1 METDAKKEETKKE
14 EFIEPITAEIF
25 KDLTKRIEAILKL
38 SKSKLEASKP
48 SLLLKP
54 KDVEVLTE
62 EYKTLFT
69 EQEEFIKKENTYPFI
84 FDCLNFI
91 HYVKSKDE
99 KPKSKQLDQDKLS
112 ALYSSLT
119 EKGTLVILGDYHI
132 LKQLPSSLVKTFGD
146 NFLTKLFLK
155 LYIVSKSPMLS
166 VMFIQ
171 KMSVSEKPIDILNEK
186 LLSYEIYEDLSITK
200 PISYTISCMG
210 KSLTYIYEM
219 FRVRL
224 YLQNL
229 HPGQVFPIPIKE
241 AMYSD
246 NIECNLTIIDSNDQ
260 TLIEKKNC
268 VAVIVGRGF
277 INEFI
282 NLSQQ
287 GFLALCEQVKAAR
300 IILIRPAPF
309 NFDDVYEIKRKM
321 NSYIILFTYKDCV
334 NTDSIPLMLMNENS
348 DNQMLEKIDD
358 FIIKDSSDKLQKNNV
373 RQLVYITNPN
383 EPLAQIKLTLTSK
396 ARAKQ
401 EKSYITLK
409 TEDKY
414 ANKGLVLTFDDKV
427 ICNYYDRTVLCGLL
441 FTDLE
446 KFPQENLNVLILG
459 AGIGTISYYMNKILL
474 GKVNIDN
481 VEKNQKITKYGKLYF
496 CTNDYQ
502 NKKSN
507 IKWHF
512 EDAKK
517 FIKESR
523 RENYYDY
530 VILDIKS
537 FDIEQGISPS
547 KDFFD
552 SELVKKL
559 SAMMKANAMYVLNMM
574 SRSYRTYY
582 ENLVQLE
589 KEFNHI
595 FLLKNTEDLNK
606 IHFCFKKKNN
616 DEFYKS
622 LYEKNSEKLAKKENA
637 DASLIQTELKKQD
650 QSDSK
655 EDHQKILARVIE
667 SSSFKEMLLSKTK

>member
-38 SKSKLEASKP
+38 SKTKLEAIKP

-54 KDVEVLTE
+54 KDVDFLTE
-62 EYKTLFT
+62 EYKPLFT
-69 EQEEFIKKENTYPFI
+69 EQEEFTKKENTYPFI
-84 FDCLNFI
+84 FDCLDFI
-91 HYVKSKDE
+91 HYVKSKEE
-99 KPKSKQLDQDKLS
+99 KPKSKPLDQEKLN
-112 ALYSSLT
+112 ALYSSLS

-132 LKQLPSSLVKTFGD
+132 LKQLPSSLVKTFGE

-171 KMSVSEKPIDILNEK
+171 KMSVSDKPIDILNEK
-186 LLSYEIYEDLSITK
+186 LLSYEIYEDFSITK
-200 PISYTISCMG
+200 PISYTVGCMS

-246 NIECNLTIIDSNDQ
+246 NIECNLTIIDSNDP
-260 TLIEKKNC
+260 TLLEKKNC

-282 NLSQQ
+282 NLSQP
-287 GFLALCEQVKAAR
+287 GFLALCRQVQAAR

-348 DNQMLEKIDD
+348 ENKMLEKIDD
-358 FIIKDSSDKLQKNNV
+358 FLIKDSSDKLQKNNV

-383 EPLAQIKLTLTSK
+383 EPQAQIKLTLTSK
-396 ARAKQ
+396 ARVKQ
-401 EKSYITLK
+401 DKSYITLK
-409 TEDKY
+409 SEEKY
-414 ANKGLVLTFDDKV
+414 TNKGLVFTFDDKV
-427 ICNYYDRTVLCGLL
+427 ICNFYDTTVLCGLL

-446 KFPQENLNVLILG
+446 KFPNENLNVLILG
-459 AGIGTISYYMNKILL
+459 AGVGTISYYMNKILL

-481 VEKNQKITKYGKLYF
+481 VEKNEKITKYGKLYF
-496 CTNDYQ
+496 GTNDYQ
-502 NKKSN
+502 NKKGN

-517 FIKESR
+517 FIKESKK
-523 RENYYDY
+523 ENYYDY

-537 FDIEQGISPS
+537 FDIEQGLSPS

-552 SELVKKL
+552 AELVKKL
-559 SAMMKANAMYVLNMM
+559 SAMMKPNAMYVLNMM
-574 SRSYRTYY
+574 SRSYKTYY
-582 ENLVQLE
+582 ENFVQLE

-595 FLLKNTEDLNK
+595 FLLDNTEDLNK

-616 DEFYKS
+616 DAFYKS
-622 LYEKNSEKLAKKENA
+622 LYEKNSEKLGKKENA
-637 DASLIQTELKKQD
+637 DDSLIRT
-650 QSDSK
+650 
-655 EDHQKILARVIE
+655 DHQTILARVFE
-667 SSSFKEMLLSKTK
+667 SSSFKEMLLYNTK

>member
-1 METDAKKEETKKE
+1 METDAKKVETKKE

-38 SKSKLEASKP
+38 SKTKLEAIKP

-54 KDVEVLTE
+54 KDVDFLTE
-62 EYKTLFT
+62 EYKPLFT
-69 EQEEFIKKENTYPFI
+69 EQEEFTKKENTYPFI
-84 FDCLNFI
+84 FDCLDFI
-91 HYVKSKDE
+91 HYVKSKEE
-99 KPKSKQLDQDKLS
+99 KPKSKPLDQEKLN
-112 ALYSSLT
+112 ALYSSLS

-132 LKQLPSSLVKTFGD
+132 LKQLPSSLVKTFGE

-171 KMSVSEKPIDILNEK
+171 KMSVSDKPIDILNEK

-200 PISYTISCMG
+200 PISYTVGCMS

-219 FRVRL
+219 FRVQL

-246 NIECNLTIIDSNDQ
+246 NIECNLTIIDSNDP
-260 TLIEKKNC
+260 TLLEKKNC

-282 NLSQQ
+282 NLSQP
-287 GFLALCEQVKAAR
+287 GFLALCRQVQAAR

-348 DNQMLEKIDD
+348 ENKMLEKIDD
-358 FIIKDSSDKLQKNNV
+358 FLIKDSSDKLQKNNV

-383 EPLAQIKLTLTSK
+383 EPQAQIKLTLTSK
-396 ARAKQ
+396 ARVKQ
-401 EKSYITLK
+401 DKSYITLK
-409 TEDKY
+409 SEEKY
-414 ANKGLVLTFDDKV
+414 TNKGLVFTFDDKV
-427 ICNYYDRTVLCGLL
+427 ICNFYDTTVLCGLL

-446 KFPQENLNVLILG
+446 KFPNENLNVLILG
-459 AGIGTISYYMNKILL
+459 AGVGTISYYMNKILL

-481 VEKNQKITKYGKLYF
+481 VEKNEKITKYGKLYF
-496 CTNDYQ
+496 GTNDYQ

-517 FIKESR
+517 FIKESKK
-523 RENYYDY
+523 ENYYDY

-537 FDIEQGISPS
+537 FDIEQGLSPS

-559 SAMMKANAMYVLNMM
+559 SAMMKPNAMYVLNMM
-574 SRSYRTYY
+574 SRSYKTYY
-582 ENLVQLE
+582 ENLIQLE

-595 FLLKNTEDLNK
+595 FLLDNTEDLNK
-606 IHFCFKKKNN
+606 INFCFKKKNN
-616 DEFYKS
+616 DAFYKS
-622 LYEKNSEKLAKKENA
+622 LYEKNSEKLGKKENA
-637 DASLIQTELKKQD
+637 DDSLIRT
-650 QSDSK
+650 
-655 EDHQKILARVIE
+655 DHQTILARVFE
-667 SSSFKEMLLSKTK
+667 SSSFKEMLLYNTK

>member
-38 SKSKLEASKP
+38 SKTKLKAIKP

-54 KDVEVLTE
+54 KDVDFLTE
-62 EYKTLFT
+62 EYKPLFT
-69 EQEEFIKKENTYPFI
+69 EQEEFTKKENTYPFI
-84 FDCLNFI
+84 FDCLDFI
-91 HYVKSKDE
+91 HYVKSKEE
-99 KPKSKQLDQDKLS
+99 KPKSKPLDQEKLN
-112 ALYSSLT
+112 ALYSSLS

-132 LKQLPSSLVKTFGD
+132 LKQLPSSLVKTFGE

-171 KMSVSEKPIDILNEK
+171 KMSVSDKPIDILNEK

-200 PISYTISCMG
+200 PISYTVGCMS

-246 NIECNLTIIDSNDQ
+246 NIECNLTIIDSNDP
-260 TLIEKKNC
+260 TLLEKKNC

-282 NLSQQ
+282 NLSQP
-287 GFLALCEQVKAAR
+287 GFLALCKQVQAVR

-348 DNQMLEKIDD
+348 ENKMLEKIDD
-358 FIIKDSSDKLQKNNV
+358 FLIKDSSDKLQKDNV

-383 EPLAQIKLTLTSK
+383 EPQAQIKLTLTSK
-396 ARAKQ
+396 ARVKQ
-401 EKSYITLK
+401 DKSYITLK
-409 TEDKY
+409 SEEKY
-414 ANKGLVLTFDDKV
+414 TNKGLVFTFDDKV
-427 ICNYYDRTVLCGLL
+427 ICNFYDKTVLCGLL

-446 KFPQENLNVLILG
+446 KFPNENLNVLILG
-459 AGIGTISYYMNKILL
+459 AGVGTISYYMNKILL

-481 VEKNQKITKYGKLYF
+481 VEKNEKITKYGKLYF
-496 CTNDYQ
+496 GTNDYQ

-517 FIKESR
+517 FIKESKK
-523 RENYYDY
+523 ENYYDY

-537 FDIEQGISPS
+537 FDIEQGLSPS

-559 SAMMKANAMYVLNMM
+559 SAMMKPNAMYVLNMM
-574 SRSYRTYY
+574 SRSYKTYY
-582 ENLVQLE
+582 ENFVQLE

-595 FLLKNTEDLNK
+595 FLLDNTEDLNK

-616 DEFYKS
+616 DAFYKS
-622 LYEKNSEKLAKKENA
+622 LYEKNSEKLGKKENA
-637 DASLIQTELKKQD
+637 DDSLIRT
-650 QSDSK
+650 
-655 EDHQKILARVIE
+655 DHQTILARVFE
-667 SSSFKEMLLSKTK
+667 SSSFKEMLLYNTK